1 MKRLSRHS
9 SSCLF
14 HRRPVGTEEELLV
27 FIWSG
32 GPLEFFD
39 ASPTLQPF
47 SYYQYRVRAHNSKG
61 SVVSR
66 WALAQTLQAKPENMA
81 PPTATPTGELTIVG
95 APPVWRWC
103 VMWSVRVWHCSLSDR
118 GVLGPSEMEWTSSA
132 QRSRLPVQTDLQ
144 EAPTGSNTQ
153 LYRCY
158 RSHPGGKR
166 SHDACTR
173 TQYMERER

>member
-9 SSCLF
+9 SCCLF

-39 ASPTLQPF
+39 ASPALQPF

-61 SVVSR
+61 SAVSQ

-81 PPTATPTGELTIVG
+81 PPTATPTGELTVVG
-95 APPVWRWC
+95 AQPVWRWH
-103 VMWSVRVWHCSLSDR
+103 VMWSVSHCLTLFALWQGRTRPVWDGVNQLSPT
-118 GVLGPSEMEWTSSA
+118 VSSPS
-132 QRSRLPVQTDLQ
+132 TDWF
-144 EAPTGSNTQ
+144 TGSTHRIQ
-153 LYRCY
+153 
-158 RSHPGGKR
+158 H
-166 SHDACTR
+166 
-173 TQYMERER
+173 